1 MIFGEMINYGNIFIY
16 RIGFLILL
24 IVEVIRFVRAK
35 KGKRKFF
42 CLKEF
47 FVVMF
52 QEYLIALISIT
63 IFPLE
68 IINLDYIK
76 EMRGVKTIEEYKKM
90 WITVNLLPLVNTI
103 KDIIKDITTENETW
117 FYIKFW
123 LMNLLGN
130 IILLSPLAVLVP
142 ILSKKFRSLK
152 SVVILCFCTSL
163 FIEFLQFLS
172 LFIGN
177 LRSVDID
184 DVILNTLGAFIGFG
198 AFKVLSR
205 FSFFKNN
212 IDL

>member
-1 MIFGEMINYGNIFIY
+1 MGITLDRIVIY
-16 RIGFLILL
+16 ILALIILL
-24 IVEVIRFVRAK
+24 IVEISRFIKAK
-35 KGKRKFF
+35 RSKRKFF

-52 QEYLIALISIT
+52 QVYLALLISVT
-63 IFPLE
+63 LFPLTIGYGKVNLFVNFISIVNSVKDLMMTVNSMGFFMVKFW
-68 IINLDYIK
+68 IINI
-76 EMRGVKTIEEYKKM
+76 
-90 WITVNLLPLVNTI
+90 
-103 KDIIKDITTENETW
+103 
-117 FYIKFW
+117 
-123 LMNLLGN
+123 LGN
-130 IILLSPLAVLVP
+130 IILLAPLAFIMPL
-142 ILSKKFRSLK
+142 ISKKFRSLK

-205 FSFFKNN
+205 FFFFKNN

>member
-1 MIFGEMINYGNIFIY
+1 MGIYLENIFIY

-24 IVEVIRFVRAK
+24 ITEVIRFVRAK
-35 KGKRKFF
+35 KAKRKFF

-52 QEYLIALISIT
+52 QVYLTLLISVT
-63 IFPLE
+63 LFPLRIGDGNVDLFVNFIPIVNSVKDLMVDVNSMGFFMVKFW
-68 IINLDYIK
+68 IINI
-76 EMRGVKTIEEYKKM
+76 
-90 WITVNLLPLVNTI
+90 
-103 KDIIKDITTENETW
+103 
-117 FYIKFW
+117 
-123 LMNLLGN
+123 LGN
-130 IILLSPLAVLVP
+130 IVLLAPLAFIMP
-142 ILSKKFRSLK
+142 IISKKFRSLK
-152 SVVILCFCTSL
+152 SVVILCFCTSC

-177 LRSVDID
+177 LRSIDID

>member
-1 MIFGEMINYGNIFIY
+1 MGITLDSIVVYLLAPI
-16 RIGFLILL
+16 ILL
-24 IVEVIRFVRAK
+24 IVEMSRFIKAK
-35 KGKRKFF
+35 RSKRKFF

-47 FVVMF
+47 FVIIF
-52 QEYLIALISIT
+52 QVYLALLISVT
-63 IFPLE
+63 LFPL
-68 IINLDYIK
+68 
-76 EMRGVKTIEEYKKM
+76 MIEDRK
-90 WITVNLLPLVNTI
+90 VNLLVNFIPIVNLVKDLIVGVNTMG
-103 KDIIKDITTENETW
+103 
-117 FYIKFW
+117 FFMVKFW
-123 LMNLLGN
+123 IINILGN
-130 IILLSPLAVLVP
+130 IILLSPLAFIMPV
-142 ILSKKFRSLK
+142 ISKKFRSLK

>member
-1 MIFGEMINYGNIFIY
+1 MGIYLENIFIY

-24 IVEVIRFVRAK
+24 IAEVIRFVRAK
-35 KGKRKFF
+35 KAKRKFF

-52 QEYLIALISIT
+52 QVYLTLLISVT
-63 IFPLE
+63 LFPLR
-68 IINLDYIK
+68 IGDRNVDLF
-76 EMRGVKTIEEYKKM
+76 
-90 WITVNLLPLVNTI
+90 VNFIPIVNSV

-123 LMNLLGN
+123 LTNLLGN

-152 SVVILCFCTSL
+152 SVVILCFCTSC
-163 FIEFLQFLS
+163 FIEFLQYVS
-172 LFIGN
+172 LFVGN
-177 LRSVDID
+177 SRSVDID

-198 AFKVLSR
+198 IFKILSR
-205 FSFFKNN
+205 FSFFNKS
-212 IDL
+212 IED

>member
-1 MIFGEMINYGNIFIY
+1 MGITLD
-16 RIGFLILL
+16 RIIVYILALIILL
-24 IVEVIRFVRAK
+24 IVEISRFIKAK
-35 KGKRKFF
+35 RSKRKFF

-47 FVVMF
+47 FVIMF
-52 QEYLIALISIT
+52 QVYLALLISVT
-63 IFPLE
+63 LFPLMIDDRKVNLIVNFIPIVNLVKDLIVGVNTMGFFMVKFW
-68 IINLDYIK
+68 IINI
-76 EMRGVKTIEEYKKM
+76 
-90 WITVNLLPLVNTI
+90 
-103 KDIIKDITTENETW
+103 
-117 FYIKFW
+117 
-123 LMNLLGN
+123 LGN
-130 IILLSPLAVLVP
+130 IILLSPLAFIMP
-142 ILSKKFRSLK
+142 IISKRFRSLK

-177 LRSVDID
+177 LRSIDID

>member
-1 MIFGEMINYGNIFIY
+1 MGITLDSIVVYLLALI
-16 RIGFLILL
+16 ILL
-24 IVEVIRFVRAK
+24 IVEISRFIKAK
-35 KGKRKFF
+35 RNKRKFF

-52 QEYLIALISIT
+52 QVYLALLISVT
-63 IFPLE
+63 LFPLTIGDRKVNLFVNFIPIVNSVKDLMMTINSMGFFMVKFW
-68 IINLDYIK
+68 IINI
-76 EMRGVKTIEEYKKM
+76 
-90 WITVNLLPLVNTI
+90 
-103 KDIIKDITTENETW
+103 
-117 FYIKFW
+117 
-123 LMNLLGN
+123 LGN
-130 IILLSPLAVLVP
+130 IILLAPLAFIMP
-142 ILSKKFRSLK
+142 IISKKFRSLK

-184 DVILNTLGAFIGFG
+184 DIIFNTLGAFIGFG
-198 AFKVLSR
+198 AFKILSR

>member
-1 MIFGEMINYGNIFIY
+1 MWITLD
-16 RIGFLILL
+16 RIVVYLLALIILL
-24 IVEVIRFVRAK
+24 IVEISRFIKAK
-35 KGKRKFF
+35 RNKRKFF

-52 QEYLIALISIT
+52 QVYLALLISVT
-63 IFPLE
+63 LFPLR
-68 IINLDYIK
+68 ISDIK
-76 EMRGVKTIEEYKKM
+76 
-90 WITVNLLPLVNTI
+90 VNLLVNFIPIVNSVKDLMMTI
-103 KDIIKDITTENETW
+103 NSMG
-117 FYIKFW
+117 FFMVKFW
-123 LMNLLGN
+123 VINILGN
-130 IILLSPLAVLVP
+130 IILLAPLAFIMPV
-142 ILSKKFRSLK
+142 ISKKFRSLK

-198 AFKVLSR
+198 AFKVLSG
-205 FSFFKNN
+205 FSFLKNN

>member
-1 MIFGEMINYGNIFIY
+1 MWITLD
-16 RIGFLILL
+16 RIVVYLLALIILL
-24 IVEVIRFVRAK
+24 IVEISRFIKAK
-35 KGKRKFF
+35 RNKRKFF

-52 QEYLIALISIT
+52 QVYLALLISVT
-63 IFPLE
+63 LFPLR
-68 IINLDYIK
+68 ISDIK
-76 EMRGVKTIEEYKKM
+76 
-90 WITVNLLPLVNTI
+90 VNLLVNFIPIVNSVKDLMMTI
-103 KDIIKDITTENETW
+103 NSMG
-117 FYIKFW
+117 FFMVKFW
-123 LMNLLGN
+123 IINILGN
-130 IILLSPLAVLVP
+130 IIILAPLAFIMPV
-142 ILSKKFRSLK
+142 ISKKFRSLK

-184 DVILNTLGAFIGFG
+184 DIILNTLGAFIGFG
-198 AFKVLSR
+198 AFKILSR

>member
-1 MIFGEMINYGNIFIY
+1 MGIYLENIFIY

-24 IVEVIRFVRAK
+24 ITEVIRFVRAK
-35 KGKRKFF
+35 KAKRKFF

-52 QEYLIALISIT
+52 QVYLTLLISVT
-63 IFPLE
+63 LFPLR
-68 IINLDYIK
+68 IGDGNVDLF
-76 EMRGVKTIEEYKKM
+76 
-90 WITVNLLPLVNTI
+90 VNFIPIVNSV

-123 LMNLLGN
+123 LTNLLGN

-152 SVVILCFCTSL
+152 SVVILCFCTSC
-163 FIEFLQFLS
+163 FIEFLQYVS
-172 LFIGN
+172 LFVGN
-177 LRSVDID
+177 SRSVDID

-198 AFKVLSR
+198 IFKILSR
-205 FSFFKNN
+205 FSFFNKS
-212 IDL
+212 IED

>member
-1 MIFGEMINYGNIFIY
+1 MGIYLENIFIY

-24 IVEVIRFVRAK
+24 IAEVIRFVRAK
-35 KGKRKFF
+35 KEKRKFF

-52 QEYLIALISIT
+52 QVYLTLLISVT
-63 IFPLE
+63 LFPLR
-68 IINLDYIK
+68 IGDGNVDLF
-76 EMRGVKTIEEYKKM
+76 
-90 WITVNLLPLVNTI
+90 VNFIPIVNSV

-123 LMNLLGN
+123 LTNLLGN
-130 IILLSPLAVLVP
+130 IILLSPLAVLLP

-152 SVVILCFCTSL
+152 SVVILCFCASC
-163 FIEFLQFLS
+163 FIEFLQYVS
-172 LFIGN
+172 LFVGN

-198 AFKVLSR
+198 IFKILSR
-205 FSFFKNN
+205 FSFLNKS
-212 IDL
+212 IED

>member
-1 MIFGEMINYGNIFIY
+1 MGIYLENIFIY

-24 IVEVIRFVRAK
+24 IAEVIRFVRAK
-35 KGKRKFF
+35 KEKRKFF

-52 QEYLIALISIT
+52 QVYLTLLISVT
-63 IFPLE
+63 LFPLR
-68 IINLDYIK
+68 IGDGNVDLF
-76 EMRGVKTIEEYKKM
+76 
-90 WITVNLLPLVNTI
+90 VNFIPIVNSV

-123 LMNLLGN
+123 LTNLLGN

-152 SVVILCFCTSL
+152 SVVILCFCASC
-163 FIEFLQFLS
+163 FIEFLQYVS
-172 LFIGN
+172 LFVGN

-198 AFKVLSR
+198 IFKILSR
-205 FSFFKNN
+205 FSFFNKS
-212 IDL
+212 IED